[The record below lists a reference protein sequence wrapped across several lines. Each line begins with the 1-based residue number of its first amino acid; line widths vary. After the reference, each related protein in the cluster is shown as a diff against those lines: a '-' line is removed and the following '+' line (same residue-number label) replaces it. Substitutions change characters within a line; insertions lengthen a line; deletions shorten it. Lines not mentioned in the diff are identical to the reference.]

1 MGRNTYRKKERM
13 VVVTKKHIGLLL
25 VGFFLFSCLVGVFTP
40 TPALAGPKK
49 RIGVVD
55 FENASQVSNRA
66 MGRGISDILVN
77 ELVKNKSYQVIE
89 REQLAAMMQ
98 EKKLGI
104 DGFSTGPSQY
114 VKFEGLDY
122 LVVGKIVEAGAQ
134 QINLFGLATQTE
146 YKVVLA
152 VRMIDANSGNIM
164 WAEQAEGSVTTGSIN
179 DDQGRTLFA
188 QGQSN
193 SVFSEAARKAVTK
206 IVDKINEVNPLEGFV
221 VQKSGNKVYIDLGR
235 EQGVQPGQSYV
246 VFREGN
252 VITHPVTG
260 KILGAEKYDIATI
273 KIVSVQNDM
282 SIGEVQGSAVG
293 INPGDK
299 IRKK

>member
-1 MGRNTYRKKERM
+1 MAKKQLSLM
-13 VVVTKKHIGLLL
+13 LLA
-25 VGFFLFSCLVGVFTP
+25 FFLFTCLVGVFSP
-40 TPALAGPKK
+40 SPALAGPKK

-55 FENASQVSNRA
+55 FENSSQVSDYA

-89 REQLAAMMQ
+89 REQLTQMMR

-114 VKFEGLDY
+114 IKFEGLDY

-134 QINLFGLATQTE
+134 RVNLFGLASQTQ
-146 YKVVLA
+146 YKVVLS
-152 VRMIDANSGNIM
+152 VRMIDANTGNIL
-164 WAEQAEGSVTTGSIN
+164 WAEQADGSVTTGLLN
-179 DDQGRTLFA
+179 DDQGRTLFG

-193 SVFSEAARKAVTK
+193 SVFSEAARKAVAK
-206 IVDKINEVNPLEGFV
+206 VVDKINQANPLEGFV
-221 VQKSGNKVYIDLGR
+221 VQISGRKVYIDLGR
-235 EQGVQPGQSYV
+235 EQGVQPDQTYV

-273 KIVSVQNDM
+273 KILSVENDM
-282 SIGEVQGSAVG
+282 AIGEVQGSALG
-293 INPGDK
+293 LQPCDK
-299 IRKK
+299 VRKK

>member
-1 MGRNTYRKKERM
+1 M
-13 VVVTKKHIGLLL
+13 TKKPLSL
-25 VGFFLFSCLVGVFTP
+25 VLIGFFLFSCLLGVFSP
-40 TPALAGPKK
+40 SPAMAGAKK

-55 FENASQVSNRA
+55 FENASQISDRA

-77 ELVKNKSYQVIE
+77 ELVKNKSYQVVE
-89 REQLAAMMQ
+89 REQLRAVLAEQRLGATGAVNPATAAQ
-98 EKKLGI
+98 LG
-104 DGFSTGPSQY
+104 QLL
-114 VKFEGLDY
+114 GLDY

-146 YKVVLA
+146 VKVVLS
-152 VRMIDANSGNIM
+152 VRMIDATTGNIL
-164 WAEQAEGSVTTGSIN
+164 WAEQSEGSVKMGALN
-179 DDQGRTLFA
+179 DKDGRTIFA

-193 SVFSEAARKAVTK
+193 SAFSEAARKAVAK
-206 IVDKINEVNPLEGFV
+206 VVDKINEMNPLEGFV
-221 VQKSGNKVYIDLGR
+221 VQVSGRKVYIDLGR

-273 KIVSVQNDM
+273 KIVSVDNDM
-282 SIGEVQGSAVG
+282 SIGEVQGSALG
-293 INPGDK
+293 LQAGDK